1 MDMDN
6 ALEEWLKQVSKAA
19 ELSISDQE
27 KITKAG
33 ADVYA
38 KKLAEATKEKHPNT
52 KGNGGKYG
60 HLSEDISG
68 KKGDID
74 GDHNGSSTVGFGD
87 KAFVARFL
95 NDGTKKIHGDHFVD
109 NARDDAKDAV
119 FQAEQEEYQAIIAKL
134 NGGGDK

>member
-1 MDMDN
+1 MDE
-6 ALEEWLKQVSKAA
+6 ALGQWLKQVSKAA

-33 ADVYA
+33 ADIFA
-38 KKLAEATKEKHPNT
+38 GKLQEATKEKHPNT
-52 KGNGGKYG
+52 KGSGGKYG

-74 GDHNGSSTVGFGD
+74 GDHNGSSTVGFGN
-87 KAFVARFL
+87 KAHIARFL
-95 NDGTKKIHGDHFVD
+95 NDGTKYIRADHFVD

-119 FQAEQEEYQAIIAKL
+119 FQAEQEEYEAIIAKL
-134 NGGGDK
+134 NGGGDE

>member
-1 MDMDN
+1 MDMDD

-19 ELSISDQE
+19 QLSISDQE

-38 KKLAEATKEKHPNT
+38 KKLAETIKEKHPNT
-52 KGNGGKYG
+52 KGTGGKYG

-87 KAFVARFL
+87 KAFVAGFL

-119 FQAEQEEYQAIIAKL
+119 FAAEAEKYEAIIAKL

>member
-1 MDMDN
+1 MDMSE
-6 ALEEWLKQVSKAA
+6 ALDQWLKQVSKAA
-19 ELSISDQE
+19 QLSITDQE

-33 ADVYA
+33 ADV
-38 KKLAEATKEKHPNT
+38 LADRLREATKAKHPDT

-60 HLSEDISG
+60 HLSDNIISA
-68 KKGDID
+68 KGDID
-74 GDHNGSSTVGFGD
+74 REHNGTSTTGFGD

-95 NDGTKKIHGDHFVD
+95 NDGTKTIRGDHFVD

-119 FQAEQEEYQAIIAKL
+119 FTAEAEEYQAIIAKL

>member
-1 MDMDN
+1 MDMDY
-6 ALEEWLKQVSKAA
+6 ALEEWLEQVSKAA
-19 ELSISDQE
+19 QLSISDQE

-38 KKLAEATKEKHPNT
+38 KTLAETTKEKHPDT
-52 KGNGGKYG
+52 KGSGGKYG
-60 HLSEDISG
+60 HLSKDISG

-87 KAFVARFL
+87 KAFVAQFL

-119 FQAEQEEYQAIIAKL
+119 FAAEQEKYEAIIAKL

>member
-1 MDMDN
+1 MDMDE
-6 ALEEWLKQVSKAA
+6 ALGQWLKQVSKAA
-19 ELSISDQE
+19 QLPISDQE

-38 KKLAEATKEKHPNT
+38 KKLVEVTKEKHPNT
-52 KGNGGKYG
+52 KGSGGKYG

-74 GDHNGSSTVGFGD
+74 GDHNGSSTVGFGN
-87 KAFVARFL
+87 KAFIARFL
-95 NDGTKKIHGDHFVD
+95 NDGTKYIRADHFVD

-119 FQAEQEEYQAIIAKL
+119 FAAEAEKYQAIIAKA

>member
-1 MDMDN
+1 MDMDD

-19 ELSISDQE
+19 KLSINDQE

-38 KKLAEATKEKHPNT
+38 KKLAETTKEKHPNT
-52 KGNGGKYG
+52 KGTGGKYG

-119 FQAEQEEYQAIIAKL
+119 FAAEAEKYEAIIAKL

>member
-1 MDMDN
+1 MDMDD
-6 ALEEWLKQVSKAA
+6 ALGQWLEQVSKAA
-19 ELSISDQE
+19 QLSVSDQE

-33 ADVYA
+33 ADIFA
-38 KKLAEATKEKHPNT
+38 GKLQEATKEKHPDT
-52 KGNGGKYG
+52 KGTGGKYG

-74 GDHNGSSTVGFGD
+74 GDHNGSSTVGFGN
-87 KAFVARFL
+87 KAHIARFL
-95 NDGTKKIHGDHFVD
+95 NDGTKYIRADHFVD

-119 FQAEQEEYQAIIAKL
+119 FAAEQEKYEAIIAKL